1 MSSFYNYGNDN
12 DDPDLPAGS
21 VTGTEEEYEDNS
33 VAPTD
38 LPDSGKRKPGMM
50 IRKGGGT
57 ESKEEREAKKRQRE
71 VEREERAEER
81 RDRQR
86 QADLETYGE
95 DSAIFQNKW
104 DDSFYDRVPDAPKVE
119 APGEQE
125 VYSDDPLPPIN
136 SPLSEFQANLCVN
149 GVMKTVI
156 INGRL

>member
-1 MSSFYNYGNDN
+1 MSSFYNYGN

-21 VTGTEEEYEDNS
+21 VTGTGEEYVDNS
-33 VAPTD
+33 VAPTPT
-38 LPDSGKRKPGMM
+38 PDSGSGRPGSV
-50 IRKGGGT
+50 IRTGGNT
-57 ESKEEREAKKRQRE
+57 ESKEEREAEQRQRE
-71 VEREERAEER
+71 VEREERAKER

-86 QADLETYGE
+86 RADLETYGE

-104 DDSFYDRVPDAPKVE
+104 DDSFYDRDPDAPKGE

-125 VYSDDPLPPIN
+125 VYSDDPLPPTN